1 MDQHDLPEIVD
12 EQTIEL
18 RRPVRFGEQDYTSL
32 TLREPTA
39 EQLAKAAREPGEME
53 TLISLIHQVAA
64 VPKGVVGRIVQRDLQ
79 ECARFF
85 GQFSPMQ
92 SPPSGESSEI

>member
-1 MDQHDLPEIVD
+1 MDQHDLPEIIEERVL
-12 EQTIEL
+12 EL
-18 RRPVRFGEQDYTSL
+18 RKPVRFAEQDYTSL

-39 EQLAKAAREPGEME
+39 EQLAKASREAGEIE

-64 VPKGVVGRIVQRDLQ
+64 VPKGVVGRISQRDLQ

-85 GQFSPMQ
+85 GQFSPKTE
-92 SPPSGESSEI
+92 SLSGE